1 LVLSGSALP
10 ATAAAPSTLGMPAF
24 GWRLSDLQVAQ
35 LLTFI
40 RGGWGNQA
48 SSVSAAQVA
57 SVRAQI
63 GRTPRDDRSRPPDL
77 GPSAAK
83 MSPSPTGDQPRR

>member
-1 LVLSGSALP
+1 
-10 ATAAAPSTLGMPAF
+10 
-24 GWRLSDLQVAQ
+24 VAQ

-48 SSVSAAQVA
+48 SSVSAAQVT

-63 GRTPRDDRSRPPDL
+63 ERIPRDDGGRP
-77 GPSAAK
+77 
-83 MSPSPTGDQPRR
+83 

>member
-1 LVLSGSALP
+1 
-10 ATAAAPSTLGMPAF
+10 MPAF

-63 GRTPRDDRSRPPDL
+63 ERTPRDDGGRP
-77 GPSAAK
+77 
-83 MSPSPTGDQPRR
+83 